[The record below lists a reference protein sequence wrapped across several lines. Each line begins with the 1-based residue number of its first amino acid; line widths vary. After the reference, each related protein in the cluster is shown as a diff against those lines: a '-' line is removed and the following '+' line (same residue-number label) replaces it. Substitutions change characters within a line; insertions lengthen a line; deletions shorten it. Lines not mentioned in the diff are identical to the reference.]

1 MQQDRLLYLE
11 HERSTV
17 LSSEYVEKGHGFAP
31 FRAQICGDSVKRE
44 SFSLSVPLSR
54 RSGFLL
60 PDLEPWC
67 DGNYSDGLW
76 QYMYAPLCT
85 SMHHFM
91 WRRLE
96 ALEEMYNVM
105 RGSFLVA
112 ALIHWSSP
120 DVHDACQVL
129 TTQLTMGG
137 RKRKASYFQSG
148 PRCPSPRICSTCMWS
163 ALGQLPALSANA
175 WRQSWS
181 GAYTSV
187 QVHIHAR
194 SSWTRIISN
203 TNMYIRAW

>member
-137 RKRKASYFQSG
+137 RKSKLLPIWTTMPLAKDLFHLYVKCTWPITCSQCKCMKTKLKWSLHISASSH
-148 PRCPSPRICSTCMWS
+148 TCEK
-163 ALGQLPALSANA
+163 
-175 WRQSWS
+175 
-181 GAYTSV
+181 
-187 QVHIHAR
+187 
-194 SSWTRIISN
+194 
-203 TNMYIRAW
+203 